1 MNADDRAFDLLMAV
15 ADHTDS
21 TGLHHTTRLV
31 ERAMDAL
38 LAETGRIGV
47 VPVARRTAPGQPV
60 PGPATE
66 HQEWS
71 PAELDAPDRDL
82 VRAVPFRRQPHS

>member
-21 TGLHHTTRLV
+21 TGLRRTTRLV

-38 LAETGRIGV
+38 LAETGRMT
-47 VPVARRTAPGQPV
+47 VAREDRCDAQQVVGNAEILAPHERFPPEAG
-60 PGPATE
+60 A
-66 HQEWS
+66 QEI
-71 PAELDAPDRDL
+71 DL
-82 VRAVPFRRQPHS
+82 VRAAPFRRHVHS